1 MVIDIIFAI
10 AAIYGFYLGF
20 TKGIIRTLFSV
31 LSILLGFVGGFK
43 FAPAM
48 TKFLETAF
56 GSDSPLMFLAGFL
69 LSFVLVMIII
79 RTLARGLEK
88 VLKTANVNVVN
99 QFAGG
104 VLLGGVMVF
113 LYSLIL
119 WFADISGILDTA
131 KEGSV
136 TYEYLEVFPEQAG
149 KVYEFLKPS
158 IKDFWNGSVKA
169 MDKIK
174 ELKTEQEESEPNI
187 FDINEEDE
195 EPPPSS
201 EPTSNR

>member
-1 MVIDIIFAI
+1 MVIDIIFVI

-20 TKGIIRTLFSV
+20 TKGIIRTIFNV
-31 LSILLGFVGGFK
+31 LSILLGFIGAFK
-43 FAPAM
+43 FAPAA

-56 GSDSPLMFLAGFL
+56 GSDNPLMFLAGFL
-69 LSFVLVMIII
+69 LSFVATMLLI
-79 RTLARGLEK
+79 RTIARGLEG

-119 WFADISGILDTA
+119 WFADISGILETA
-131 KEGSV
+131 KEGSF
-136 TYEYLEVFPEQAG
+136 TYEYLEVFPDQAG
-149 KVYEFLKPS
+149 KVYEFLKPT
-158 IKDFWNGSVKA
+158 IKDFWTGSVKA
-169 MDKIK
+169 MDRIK
-174 ELKTEQEESEPNI
+174 EMNMEQEEGEPNI
-187 FDINEEDE
+187 FDINEDE
-195 EPPPSS
+195 EPPPSP

>member
-1 MVIDIIFAI
+1 MVIDIIFVI
-10 AAIYGFYLGF
+10 AAIYGFYIGF
-20 TKGIIRTLFSV
+20 TKGIIRTIFNI
-31 LSILLGFVGGFK
+31 LSIFLGFVGAFK
-43 FAPAM
+43 FAPAA

-56 GSDSPLMFLAGFL
+56 GSDNPLMFLAGFL
-69 LSFVLVMIII
+69 LSFVVTMLII
-79 RTLARGLEK
+79 RTIARGMEG
-88 VLKTANVNVVN
+88 VLRTANINVVN

-104 VLLGGVMVF
+104 MLLAAVMVF

-119 WFADISGILDTA
+119 WFADISGVLENA

-149 KVYEFLKPS
+149 KVYQFIQPAV
-158 IKDFWNGSVKA
+158 KDFWTGSVKA
-169 MDKIK
+169 MDRIK
-174 ELKTEQEESEPNI
+174 EMSVEQKESDPNI
-187 FDINEEDE
+187 FDINEDE